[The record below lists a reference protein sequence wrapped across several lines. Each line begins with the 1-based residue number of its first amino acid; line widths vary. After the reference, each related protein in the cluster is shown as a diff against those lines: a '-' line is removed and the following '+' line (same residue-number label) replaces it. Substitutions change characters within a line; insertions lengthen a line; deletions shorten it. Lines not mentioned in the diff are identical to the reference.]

1 MQMMQPTT
9 SRLRHTVLPE
19 LALLLL
25 LALLW
30 GGSYPL
36 TKLAL
41 KTIPPCT
48 LVALRV
54 SIAAVLLLVIVWWNH
69 VSLPREARVW
79 GAFFVQACFNSIV
92 SWSLVPGG
100 NSLSRVRSLAS

>member
-9 SRLRHTVLPE
+9 SRLRQTVVPE

-41 KTIPPCT
+41 QTIPPFT

-54 SIAAVLLLVIVWWNH
+54 TIAAVLLLVIAWWH
-69 VSLPREARVW
+69 MCPSHEKPA
-79 GAFFVQACFNSIV
+79 
-92 SWSLVPGG
+92 
-100 NSLSRVRSLAS
+100 SRVRSLSEDVSEVLVCYSLRVCMRRRATPKLPE

>member
-1 MQMMQPTT
+1 MQPTT
-9 SRLRHTVLPE
+9 RRPRYTVVPE

-25 LALLW
+25 LAMLW

-41 KTIPPCT
+41 KTIPPFT

-54 SIAAVLLLVIVWWNH
+54 SIAAVLLLVIAWWKQL
-69 VSLPREARVW
+69 SLPREARVW
-79 GAFFVQACFNSIV
+79 GAYFVQACFNSIV
-92 SWSLVPGG
+92 SWSLVTWGQT
-100 NSLSRVRSLAS
+100 V

>member
-1 MQMMQPTT
+1 MIYDSFRVVQLSHEPDTHQLLHCTLVREQGPVMQMMPPTK
-9 SRLRHTVLPE
+9 SRLRHTVVPE

-25 LALLW
+25 LAVLW

-41 KTIPPCT
+41 KTMPPFT

-54 SIAAVLLLVIVWWNH
+54 SIAAVLLLVIAWWKH
-69 VSLPREARVW
+69 LCLPRET
-79 GAFFVQACFNSIV
+79 
-92 SWSLVPGG
+92 
-100 NSLSRVRSLAS
+100 